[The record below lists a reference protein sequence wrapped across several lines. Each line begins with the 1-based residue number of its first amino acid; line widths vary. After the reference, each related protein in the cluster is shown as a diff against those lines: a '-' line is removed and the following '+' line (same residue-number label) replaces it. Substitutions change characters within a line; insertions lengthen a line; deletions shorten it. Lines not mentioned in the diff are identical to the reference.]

1 MGSQPY
7 GQQRLSLPVSSTP
20 IVVWPSFAEALSS
33 TWSCER
39 VLLRVRHQ
47 ALQLQVEQ
55 PSNGPGFH
63 RQLCGFRA
71 LRVPKAASCVRR
83 ELRRV
88 ESTHSCRLL
97 GTRHRNAP
105 QRSMKN
111 TRMRRSSF
119 RVLSELVGHVGR
131 PNCETPTGAC
141 WPRSSARA
149 GADRIVVWGSPSL
162 YGDPSD
168 RATQRE
174 VAQPLT

>member
-1 MGSQPY
+1 MGSNAFRCRSLRHRSSY
-7 GQQRLSLPVSSTP
+7 GHPLRKLSAPPGHVSESCFAFGTRHY
-20 IVVWPSFAEALSS
+20 SFKSNNHR
-33 TWSCER
+33 T
-39 VLLRVRHQ
+39 VR
-47 ALQLQVEQ
+47 ASIDSFV
-55 PSNGPGFH
+55 
-63 RQLCGFRA
+63 GFRA
-71 LRVPKAASCVRR
+71 LRVPKVASCVRR

-111 TRMRRSSF
+111 TRMRRSSC